1 MRIGDIVV
9 AKGDNRLLGEV
20 IAIDDMDRATVK
32 LNDSGVEVLVDLC
45 NLYCTASTQP
55 QRESGKIVHIL
66 GTEYK
71 ILIIEEGDY
80 RFSREVDGWC
90 DTQAKEIL
98 LYNFKQD
105 ADSVRDLV
113 AYQKK
118 VLRHEIVHAFLY
130 ESGLWNCSLSGGSW
144 AKNEEMV
151 DWIAIQ
157 EPKLN
162 TAFKEAGCDG

>member
-1 MRIGDIVV
+1 MQIGNVV
-9 AKGDNRLLGEV
+9 VVKGDNRLLGEV
-20 IAIDDMDRATVK
+20 IAIDDYDRATVK
-32 LNDSGVEVLVDLC
+32 LNEGGAEILIEISK
-45 NLYCTASTQP
+45 LYCTGSNQP

-71 ILIIEEGDY
+71 ILIIEEDDY
-80 RFSREVDGWC
+80 RFNREADGWC

-98 LYNFKQD
+98 LFNFKQD
-105 ADSVRDLV
+105 PDSVKDLV

-130 ESGLWNCSLSGGSW
+130 ESGLWQNSYGSKCW
-144 AKNEEMV
+144 AQNEEMV

-157 EPKLN
+157 EPKIN
-162 TAFKEAGCDG
+162 KAFKEAGCDG